1 MKILFI
7 QTGGTIDKDYPK
19 ITKGYAFEIG
29 EPAINKIL
37 ARIKPAFDFEII
49 SLLEKDSQEITDNDR
64 KIILDE
70 CLKADFDKIII
81 THGTDT
87 MIETAKYLSPI
98 KNKTIILTGAMKPER
113 FKDSDADF
121 NVGTAIGAIE
131 NIPNGVFIA
140 MNGIVIPADKTK
152 RDYETGKF
160 FKWKHT

>member
-1 MKILFI
+1 MKILFL

-29 EPAINKIL
+29 EPAIKQIL
-37 ARIKPAFDFEII
+37 ARVKPNFDFEII
-49 SLLEKDSQEITDNDR
+49 SLFKKDSQEITDNDR

-70 CLKADFDKIII
+70 CTKADFDKIII

-98 KNKTIILTGAMKPER
+98 KNKTVILTGAMRPER

-121 NVGTAIGAIE
+121 NAGTAIGAIG
-131 NIPNGVFIA
+131 NIPCGVFIA
-140 MNGIVIPADKTK
+140 MNGEVIPADEAK

-160 FKWKHT
+160 FK